1 MFGCASA
8 VVRVGES
15 LWTVPPGRCSQCD
28 RPLEAHNRHVRF
40 RLPDP
45 VLTTSERET
54 APGVWM
60 SHGDATESVMMEVPD
75 VGTFVRCLLPVRLTG
90 GFTVTFGL
98 WLAVHPDVLQQAFR
112 VWWEPAYQDL
122 VLDGYLANS
131 LPVWDLLA
139 APARARVRDEN
150 HTPYVDES
158 PDVVLRR
165 VLADEWPHEELLASL
180 PE

>member
-1 MFGCASA
+1 M
-8 VVRVGES
+8 
-15 LWTVPPGRCSQCD
+15 
-28 RPLEAHNRHVRF
+28 
-40 RLPDP
+40 
-45 VLTTSERET
+45 LTTSERET